1 MRRYI
6 KKLIYDISNFNSFQ
20 SIKLPA
26 ALFWYGHW
34 IVLLDCVHRKR
45 GKRENFNK
53 YTTCLFFHQCNIGGG
68 CIYVPYVSL
77 LDLLQKV
84 S

>member
-1 MRRYI
+1 MYAYI
-6 KKLIYDISNFNSFQ
+6 KKRNYISNYNSFQ

-26 ALFWYGHW
+26 ALFWYGHC

-53 YTTCLFFHQCNIGGG
+53 YPTCLFIHQCNIGEAGVVFMFRMLV
-68 CIYVPYVSL
+68 Y
-77 LDLLQKV
+77 
-84 S
+84 

>member
-1 MRRYI
+1 MYAYI
-6 KKLIYDISNFNSFQ
+6 KKRNYISNYNSFQ

-53 YTTCLFFHQCNIGGG
+53 YPTCLFIHQCNIGEAGVVFMFRMLV
-68 CIYVPYVSL
+68 Y
-77 LDLLQKV
+77 
-84 S
+84 